1 MIFRPILRLNLEY
14 KSSNMK
20 LTFAGIFISFFLLSV
35 STYGQVQDSVKTKI
49 IVEGR
54 AFDETGLYK
63 SDLLVVNERTYT
75 GFFGNTDGTFS
86 FEIEKTDT
94 VVFGAMGYASVKVCF
109 ADSIPRPKY
118 RLDIKLKP
126 ITLSIGVV
134 EIVAPR
140 DLDEIQNDIRNL
152 GFNEK
157 DYRVSGIDVLSS
169 PITFLY
175 EMFSKREQSKRLSI
189 ELVNEDRRRDLLKEL
204 FVKYV
209 DYEIIDLSTEEFDDF
224 IDFIGVDDNF
234 LKSTSQY
241 DFIIFV
247 KNRFEMYKVLKKA
260 RPLDEQD
267 FYYHED

>member
-1 MIFRPILRLNLEY
+1 
-14 KSSNMK
+14 MK

-152 GFNEK
+152 GFDEK

-175 EMFSKREQSKRLSI
+175 EMFSKRVQS
-189 ELVNEDRRRDLLKEL
+189 
-204 FVKYV
+204 
-209 DYEIIDLSTEEFDDF
+209 
-224 IDFIGVDDNF
+224 
-234 LKSTSQY
+234 
-241 DFIIFV
+241 
-247 KNRFEMYKVLKKA
+247 
-260 RPLDEQD
+260 
-267 FYYHED
+267 

>member
-1 MIFRPILRLNLEY
+1 MKITTLSALSLIIFFSLNVC
-14 KSSNMK
+14 
-20 LTFAGIFISFFLLSV
+20 A
-35 STYGQVQDSVKTKI
+35 QDQDTLVTKI
-49 IVEGR
+49 QVEGR

-63 SDLLVVNERTYT
+63 SDLLVINERTYT

-94 VVFGAMGYASVKVCF
+94 VVLGAIGYSSVKVCY
-109 ADSIPRPKY
+109 ADSAYKPKY
-118 RLDIKLKP
+118 KLEIQLHP
-126 ITLSIGVV
+126 IALQIGAAV
-134 EIVAPR
+134 IVAPR
-140 DLDEIQNDIRNL
+140 DLDEIQNDIRDL
-152 GFNEK
+152 GFEEK

-175 EMFSKREQSKRLSI
+175 DMFSKREQSKRLAY
-189 ELVNEDRRRDLLKEL
+189 ELANEDRRRDLLKEL

-209 DYEIIDLSTEEFDDF
+209 DYDIIDLSTEEFDDF

-260 RPLDEQD
+260 RPMDEQD

>member
-1 MIFRPILRLNLEY
+1 MKFTTLGALSLIIF
-14 KSSNMK
+14 SS
-20 LTFAGIFISFFLLSV
+20 LSLV
-35 STYGQVQDSVKTKI
+35 AQDQDSLVTMIK
-49 IVEGR
+49 VEGR

-63 SDLLVVNERTYT
+63 SDLLVINERTYT

-94 VVFGAMGYASVKVCF
+94 VVLGSIGYSSVKVCY
-109 ADSIPRPKY
+109 ADSAYKPIY
-118 RLDIKLKP
+118 KLEIQLHP
-126 ITLSIGVV
+126 ITLRIGAAV
-134 EIVAPR
+134 IVAPR
-140 DLDEIQNDIRNL
+140 DLDEIQNDIRSL
-152 GFNEK
+152 GFEEK

-175 EMFSKREQSKRLSI
+175 EMFSKREQSKRLAY
-189 ELVNEDRRRDLLKEL
+189 ELENEDRRRDLLKEL

-224 IDFIGVDDNF
+224 IDFIGVDDTF

-247 KNRFEMYKVLKKA
+247 KNRFEMYKVFKKA
-260 RPLDEQD
+260 RPMDEED